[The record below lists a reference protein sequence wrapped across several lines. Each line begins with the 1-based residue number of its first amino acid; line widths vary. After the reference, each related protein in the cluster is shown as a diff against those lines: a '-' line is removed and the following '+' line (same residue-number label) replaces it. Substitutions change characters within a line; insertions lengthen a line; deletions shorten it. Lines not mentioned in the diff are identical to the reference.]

1 MKSTANNTRC
11 LMKNRRSTLFS
22 VFLLLLFI
30 PQVVSANSS
39 WCWISE
45 TRPYD
50 VLPVVAIATILVEC
64 GMINRCIRPKN
75 YHVILAYV
83 SVANLLSFI
92 CPYIINYC
100 RLTVVRGYQP
110 ISEMFEHWPAYTV
123 GICFLIMTIAVELP
137 IVYFGLKKRSDNTKK
152 LKGII
157 VLANVI
163 TTIMVAVVER
173 LFCQGHW

>member
-1 MKSTANNTRC
+1 
-11 LMKNRRSTLFS
+11 MKNRKSTLFI
-22 VFLLLLFI
+22 VFLLVLSI

-50 VLPVVAIATILVEC
+50 VLPVVAIATILIEC
-64 GMINRCIRPKN
+64 GMINRCTRPKN

-83 SVANLLSFI
+83 SIANLLSFI

-100 RLTVVRGYQP
+100 RLIGVRGYQP
-110 ISEMFEHWPAYTV
+110 ISDMFEHWPAYTV
-123 GICFLIMTIAVELP
+123 GICFFIMTIVVELP
-137 IVYFGLKKRSDNTKK
+137 IVYFELKKRTDNTKK
-152 LKGII
+152 IKGII

-173 LFCQGHW
+173 LICQGHW